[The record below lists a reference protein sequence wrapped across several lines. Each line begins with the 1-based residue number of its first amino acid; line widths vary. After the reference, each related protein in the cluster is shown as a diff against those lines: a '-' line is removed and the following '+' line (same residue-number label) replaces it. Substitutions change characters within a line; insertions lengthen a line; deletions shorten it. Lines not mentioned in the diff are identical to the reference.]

1 MSKMYWNKV
10 HVSFFLN
17 YMQCKI
23 LLFGSIIIYKRKS
36 IEKTT
41 TKYFRKLFCP
51 KFRFIY
57 RKKKCS
63 FYKMSVVCRP
73 SLSALCSP
81 YCCNGIF
88 KANVDNFIVVFQ
100 SFCHKLADEIDLAT
114 FTLVFGLYYYIFS
127 VIIACSHSTIL
138 FVHKT
143 RFAII

>member
-1 MSKMYWNKV
+1 MSGKALKKQLQNILE
-10 HVSFFLN
+10 SFFAQNFDL
-17 YMQCKI
+17 
-23 LLFGSIIIYKRKS
+23 ST
-36 IEKTT
+36 EKKNVPF
-41 TKYFRKLFCP
+41 TKCL
-51 KFRFIY
+51 
-57 RKKKCS
+57 
-63 FYKMSVVCRP
+63 
-73 SLSALCSP
+73 LSALCSP